1 MSEHRDVRADE
12 YRDEGWW
19 RDRTLLD
26 DFLAHAAAPPDR
38 IAVVGHRADA
48 PPVRLTYGELAATV
62 DRWAAALAAAAVRP
76 GDGVPFHLP
85 NRWQF
90 VALHLACA
98 RVGAV
103 TNAILPILREREVRF
118 ICERLGSQ

>member
-1 MSEHRDVRADE
+1 M
-12 YRDEGWW
+12 
-19 RDRTLLD
+19 
-26 DFLAHAAAPPDR
+26 
-38 IAVVGHRADA
+38 
-48 PPVRLTYGELAATV
+48 RLTYGELAATV
-62 DRWAAALAAAAVRP
+62 DRWAAALVAAAVRP
-76 GDGVPFHLP
+76 GDVLSFQLP

-118 ICERLGSQ
+118 ICERLGSNGASCLRRSAATTTPR